1 MKFQK
6 DNTKI
11 ALTKEIKEEVIEK
24 EKETIKIRKKIEQH
38 EKAINEELAKIQD
51 RYQDAV
57 DKLAARQYAYAPVD
71 VQLDMLWHDM
81 DQGYIKVDKKRA
93 NTWYQHVKSVK
104 DAYSLSSEWRQEILD
119 IERDLSVLRANS
131 NIEDV

>member
-81 DQGYIKVDKKRA
+81 
-93 NTWYQHVKSVK
+93 VK
-104 DAYSLSSEWRQEILD
+104 AR
-119 IERDLSVLRANS
+119 
-131 NIEDV
+131 

>member
-11 ALTKEIKEEVIEK
+11 ALTKEMKEEAIEK
-24 EKETIKIRKKIEQH
+24 EIEMVKVRKKIEQH

-81 DQGYIKVDKKRA
+81 DQGYIKVDKRRA
-93 NTWYQHVKSVK
+93 NTWNQHVKSVK
-104 DAYSLSSEWRQEILD
+104 DTYPLSPDWRQEILD